1 MPKIGMMFTTTSTV
15 TKPAPSGYNPVTM
28 SMPSVPSTSKKG
40 PATMTFSGLSSYK
53 KTRGCGSCGGR

>member
-1 MPKIGMMFTTTSTV
+1 MMFTTTSTV
-15 TKPAPSGYNPVTM
+15 TKPPPSGYNPVTM
-28 SMPSVPSTSKKG
+28 STHSMSSTSKSG